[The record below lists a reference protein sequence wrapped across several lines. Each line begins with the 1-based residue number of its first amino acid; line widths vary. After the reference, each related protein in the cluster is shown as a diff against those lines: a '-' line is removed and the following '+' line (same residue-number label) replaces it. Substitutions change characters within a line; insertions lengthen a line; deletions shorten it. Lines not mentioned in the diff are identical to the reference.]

1 VEVRINNEIRKAL
14 SIKMRPSIVKK
25 ARVRA
30 VSSDKTLGEWMEEA
44 VEEKAAREEREEK
57 QAK

>member
-1 VEVRINNEIRKAL
+1 MNDEIRKSL

-25 ARVRA
+25 ARIRA

-44 VEEKAAREEREEK
+44 VGEKAAREEEEERQPK
-57 QAK
+57 

>member
-1 VEVRINNEIRKAL
+1 MNDEARK
-14 SIKMRPSIVKK
+14 SVTIKMKPNIVKK

-44 VEEKAAREEREEK
+44 VEEKAAREEKGEK
-57 QAK
+57 ELK

>member
-1 VEVRINNEIRKAL
+1 MNNEIRKSL
-14 SIKMRPSIVKK
+14 SIKMRFSIVKK
-25 ARVRA
+25 ARIGA

-44 VEEKAAREEREEK
+44 VEEKAAREEK

>member
-1 VEVRINNEIRKAL
+1 MTSVTVRL
-14 SIKMRPSIVKK
+14 VKK

-44 VEEKAAREEREEK
+44 VEERAAREEREEK

>member
-1 VEVRINNEIRKAL
+1 VTSVTVRL
-14 SIKMRPSIVKK
+14 VKK

-44 VEEKAAREEREEK
+44 VEERVAREEREKSRQNEK
-57 QAK
+57 DLG